1 MDSVPCL
8 GLGVQRVDGLVMDM
22 TLMTYIAII
31 AVGFILLFWTYMK

>member
-8 GLGVQRVDGLVMDM
+8 GLGVQRVDGFVMDI

-31 AVGFILLFWTYMK
+31 VAGFILLFWTYMK